1 MVLDSGTPFNIT
13 TGQDLNGDNQFNDRP
28 AFATDRS
35 TNIVKTKYGSFTLL
49 PSAFERI
56 PYNLG
61 NGPRQFST
69 FEDQQVVRARTR
81 IERRGGNGM
90 LRDRRVVVA
99 RGVDR
104 QGGMG
109 AGLGPGGLNGRGGGP
124 PALDK
129 QVQRRYSLK
138 LAAMGENIFN
148 NVNLSPPGRRLGIA
162 ALRKIHC
169 PGGRLLLEH
178 FFRIAALI
186 FSSRDGPGRPTGLRP
201 AQG

>member
-1 MVLDSGTPFNIT
+1 VGVSYFPSNQFDPATDYGRSTFDVHHRFLSGGNYQGLFGVSISPFVVLDSGTPFNIT

-35 TNIVKTKYGSFTLL
+35 PNIVKTKCGSFTLL

-90 LRDRRVVVA
+90 LGDRRVVVA

-104 QGGMG
+104 QGVWE
-109 AGLGPGGLNGRGGGP
+109 AASGP
-124 PALDK
+124 
-129 QVQRRYSLK
+129 
-138 LAAMGENIFN
+138 AA
-148 NVNLSPPGRRLGIA
+148 
-162 ALRKIHC
+162 
-169 PGGRLLLEH
+169 
-178 FFRIAALI
+178 
-186 FSSRDGPGRPTGLRP
+186 
-201 AQG
+201 

>member
-1 MVLDSGTPFNIT
+1 VVLDSGTPFNIA

-49 PSAFERI
+49 PSAFEPRI

-90 LRDRRVVVA
+90 LGDRRVVVA

-104 QGGMG
+104 QGVWE
-109 AGLGPGGLNGRGGGP
+109 AASGP
-124 PALDK
+124 
-129 QVQRRYSLK
+129 
-138 LAAMGENIFN
+138 AA
-148 NVNLSPPGRRLGIA
+148 
-162 ALRKIHC
+162 
-169 PGGRLLLEH
+169 
-178 FFRIAALI
+178 
-186 FSSRDGPGRPTGLRP
+186 
-201 AQG
+201 